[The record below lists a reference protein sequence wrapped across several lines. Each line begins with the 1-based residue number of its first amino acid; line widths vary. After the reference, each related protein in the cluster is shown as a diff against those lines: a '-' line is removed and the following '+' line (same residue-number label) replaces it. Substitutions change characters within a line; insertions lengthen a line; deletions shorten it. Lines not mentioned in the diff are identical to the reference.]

1 MIYKKHEL
9 SLSLNGADLVHIARN
24 ASGNVVFRESSEK
37 ALKRAIDDVI
47 KEQEYQ
53 DQLIEQ
59 KRLEREKKKSQ
70 RDSADAH
77 LTGSH
82 EVTEP
87 TSLGKEE
94 EVEEANEETLIP
106 SPKSVTRG
114 PDGKFISKSQLD
126 TDEDLKKKT
135 FWDKLTS

>member
-9 SLSLNGADLVHIARN
+9 SLSLNGVDLVHIARN

-59 KRLEREKKKSQ
+59 KRLEREKKKK
-70 RDSADAH
+70 
-77 LTGSH
+77 
-82 EVTEP
+82 VI
-87 TSLGKEE
+87 EE
-94 EVEEANEETLIP
+94 EVVNDETIVETTEELQEVLIP
-106 SPKSVTRG
+106 QKRVTRG